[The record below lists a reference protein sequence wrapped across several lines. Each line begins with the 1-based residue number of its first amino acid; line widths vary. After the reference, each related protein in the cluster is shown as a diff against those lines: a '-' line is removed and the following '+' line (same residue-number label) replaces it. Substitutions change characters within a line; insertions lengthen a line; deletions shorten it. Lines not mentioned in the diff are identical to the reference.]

1 MGNIYPNINLIDK
14 GVCKNTDSGQ
24 QIIANPLWVN
34 NIKIN
39 IDTGEEKLNLGYIR
53 RGREL
58 EREVSREIALNPTLL
73 LKEQKYGI
81 DVRND
86 NKDDIVK
93 HLRNEE
99 EVAEEKF
106 YHNTLGFGEYEGK
119 EIYKHE
125 TAIGIDSEYCGPLD
139 IKKKGSA
146 EKVRKLINEEIITYP
161 PALLVMLFSLVSVL
175 VSYLSQS
182 GERNTII
189 FHMLSNSTV
198 GKSTMCKF
206 GVSLFGSPNP
216 NGKGLFLTYN
226 ATMNALFKMLTGVN
240 GLPFV
245 MDELSMAKFDKSKD
259 LVYILA
265 SGSEKLR
272 LDKESEL
279 KESGSWSG
287 SILSNGEKSLAKLG
301 SSNAGIQVRVFEA
314 VNIKWTKSGK
324 HAEKITKIISDNHSH
339 MGVNFAKYVMKRDK
353 DELRN
358 ECNKYIPILK
368 DKFASKNAVDH
379 FTERRLKTYS
389 LVYLTGKLY
398 EEMES
403 VQLDMDS
410 IVDLFIQIEK
420 ESIKARNFDTN
431 VLEFITTYVSA
442 NSNRFIKKGDKANGE
457 IWGVITEKKGYTEVA
472 FNKIRFE
479 KMLEEGGYEDRDV
492 VLNELKNSKL
502 LSCDKDRYTRKR
514 KDSTGLM
521 VPMIVIKIK
530 TINE

>member
-1 MGNIYPNINLIDK
+1 MKKVYPYISLIDE
-14 GVCKNTDSGQ
+14 GVCKKTDSGEK
-24 QIIANPLWVN
+24 IIGNPLWVK

-53 RGREL
+53 RGKEL
-58 EREVSREIALNPTLL
+58 ERELNREVALNPILL

-86 NKDDIVK
+86 NKEDLVK
-93 HLRNEE
+93 HIRNEE

-106 YHNTLGFGEYEGK
+106 YHNTLGFGKYEGK
-119 EIYKHE
+119 EIYKHQ

-139 IKKKGSA
+139 IKKKGS
-146 EKVRKLINEEIITYP
+146 EDKVKKLINEEIITYP
-161 PALLVMLFSLVSVL
+161 PALLVMLFSLVSIL
-175 VSYLSQS
+175 VAYLSQS

-189 FHMLSNSTV
+189 FHMLGNSTV

-245 MDELSMAKFDKSKD
+245 IDELSMAKFDKNKD

-279 KESGSWSG
+279 KESGSWCG
-287 SILSNGEKSLAKLG
+287 SILSNGEKSLVKLG
-301 SSNAGIQVRVFEA
+301 SRNAGIQVRVFEA
-314 VNIKWTKSGK
+314 SNIKWTKSGK
-324 HAEKITKIISDNHSH
+324 HAEKITTIINDNHSH
-339 MGVNFAKYVMKRDK
+339 IGVSFAENVMKRDK
-353 DELRN
+353 QKLRN
-358 ECNKYIPILK
+358 ECNKYTSILRE
-368 DKFASKNAVDH
+368 KFESKNAVDH

-398 EEMES
+398 EEIEGIR
-403 VQLDMDS
+403 LDMDS
-410 IVDLFIQIEK
+410 IIELFIQIEK
-420 ESIKARNFDTN
+420 ESIKARNFDRN

-442 NSNRFIKKGDKANGE
+442 NSNKFIKKGEKNNGE
-457 IWGVITEKKGYTEVA
+457 IWGVITEKENYTEVA
-472 FNKIRFE
+472 FNKLRFE

-492 VLNELKNSKL
+492 VLNELKQNKV
-502 LSCDKDRYTRKR
+502 LSHDKDRYTRKR

-521 VPMIVIKIK
+521 IPMIVVKIYDK
-530 TINE
+530 

>member
-1 MGNIYPNINLIDK
+1 MPKIYPYINLIDE
-14 GVCKNTDSGQ
+14 GVCKTTDSGEK
-24 QIIANPLWVN
+24 IISNPLW
-34 NIKIN
+34 IKYIKVN
-39 IDTGEEKLNLGYIR
+39 IDTGEEKLNLGYMR

-58 EREVSREIALNPTLL
+58 ERELSREIALNPTLL

-86 NKDDIVK
+86 NKEDLVK
-93 HLRNEE
+93 HIRNEE

-119 EIYKHE
+119 EIYKHQ

-139 IKKKGSA
+139 IKKKGS
-146 EKVRKLINEEIITYP
+146 EDKVRKLINEEIITYP

-175 VSYLSQS
+175 VAYLSQS
-182 GERNTII
+182 GDRNTII
-189 FHMLSNSTV
+189 FHMCSNSTV

-245 MDELSMAKFDKSKD
+245 MDELSMAKFDKNKD

-279 KESGSWSG
+279 KESGSWCG

-301 SSNAGIQVRVFEA
+301 SRNAGIQVRVFELS
-314 VNIKWTKSGK
+314 NIIWTKSGE
-324 HAEKITKIISDNHSH
+324 HAEKINSIISNNHSH
-339 MGVNFAKYVMKRDK
+339 MGINFAKYVMRRDK
-353 DELRN
+353 EELRN
-358 ECNKYIPILK
+358 ECNKYITMLRE
-368 DKFASKNAVDH
+368 KFENKNAVDH
-379 FTERRLKTYS
+379 FTGRRLKTYA
-389 LVYLTGKLY
+389 LIYLTGKLY
-398 EEMES
+398 EEMED

-410 IVDLFIQIEK
+410 IIELFIQMEK
-420 ESIKARNFDTN
+420 ESIKARNFDTS

-442 NSNRFIKKGDKANGE
+442 NSNRFIKKGEKANGE
-457 IWGVITEKKGYTEVA
+457 VWGVITEKNGYTEVA
-472 FNKIRFE
+472 FNKLRFE
-479 KMLEEGGYEDRDV
+479 KMIDEGGYEDRDV
-492 VLNELKNSKL
+492 VLNELKNSKA

-521 VPMIVIKIK
+521 VPMIVVKVYDK
-530 TINE
+530 